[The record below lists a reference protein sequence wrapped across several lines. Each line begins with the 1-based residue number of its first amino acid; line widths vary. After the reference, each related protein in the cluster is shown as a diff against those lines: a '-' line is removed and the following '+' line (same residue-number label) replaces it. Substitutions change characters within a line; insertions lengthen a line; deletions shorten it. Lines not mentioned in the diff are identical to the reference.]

1 MKVRLV
7 LLLCAATAA
16 GLFLAGCE
24 DKTAGDEHTLT
35 YTEGKGEF
43 GPIGDISKKSTPP
56 GSGFAFSAPLTDDS
70 GSEAGTLH
78 AVCISTTDTP
88 ADELTGTCTGTV
100 DLSGGQ
106 LALNVGGDTSGAITG
121 SITGGNGD
129 YEGATGTFESSGDKD
144 SSDTFTYTLP

>member
-1 MKVRLV
+1 MRLRSV
-7 LLLCAATAA
+7 LLLCAAAA
-16 GLFLAGCE
+16 VGLFLAGCE

-43 GPIGDISKKSTPP
+43 GPIGDISNNSTPP

-70 GSEAGTLH
+70 GSEAGTLY
-78 AVCISTTDTP
+78 AMCISTTDTP
-88 ADELTGTCTGTV
+88 AEDLTGTCNGTV

-129 YEGATGTFESSGDKD
+129 YEGATGTFESSGGKD
-144 SSDTFTYTLP
+144 STDTFTYTLP